1 MIRFDKFFWRNYLQ
15 KILMQILEFLKS
27 FEKIKLVEG
36 EEIIDEDRENTE
48 NLNTF
53 FSNAVKNLKISE
65 YQEADSLAN
74 DISHLRFKAILKY
87 RNYLSIVAI
96 KKLNK
101 GDLISVKLVLRMLLK
116 K

>member
-27 FEKIKLVEG
+27 FEKIKSVEG

>member
-27 FEKIKLVEG
+27 FEKIKSVEA

-65 YQEADSLAN
+65 Y
-74 DISHLRFKAILKY
+74 
-87 RNYLSIVAI
+87 
-96 KKLNK
+96 
-101 GDLISVKLVLRMLLK
+101 
-116 K
+116 

>member
-27 FEKIKLVEG
+27 FEKIKSVEG
-36 EEIIDEDRENTE
+36 EEIIDVDRENTE

-53 FSNAVKNLKISE
+53 FSNAAKNLKISE

-74 DISHLRFKAILKY
+74 DISHLRFEAILKY